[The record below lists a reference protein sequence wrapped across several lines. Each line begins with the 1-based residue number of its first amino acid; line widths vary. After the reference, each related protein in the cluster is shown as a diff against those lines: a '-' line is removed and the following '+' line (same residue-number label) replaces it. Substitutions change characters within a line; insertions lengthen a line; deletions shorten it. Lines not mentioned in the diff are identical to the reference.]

1 MIHRLRSIPALVAR
15 LSAFGVALVA
25 ALIAATFAVDAIER
39 RTHAGIVRALGV
51 EGLGDWSSVTVDGLQ
66 VELSGTAPDE
76 GARFL
81 ALAAAG
87 RVVDASRVVDA
98 MQVQAGRAAA
108 APDFAIEILRNDDG
122 VSVIGLVPRDT
133 DRTALLARVAEIAG
147 GARVA
152 DFLESVDHD
161 APATWAQTLDYTLAA
176 LDRLPRSKISAAP
189 GLVTI
194 TAITDSAAAQRRL
207 ETDLARSAP
216 EGVRVALDIS
226 SPRPVITP
234 FTLRFVADPGRMR
247 FDACSADT
255 EDARAAILSAAA
267 EAGLVGQVGCR
278 IGLGAPS
285 PRWSEAAV
293 AAVRAAATLGAATAT
308 ISDTDVRLVAE
319 ATVDRA
325 AFDRAAADLRAALPE
340 AFSLTAT
347 LREPVATTAEGP
359 ATLTAS
365 LATDPA
371 DGPRLDLTGTVADDR
386 ALGVVTSYAEARF
399 GIGRVFAN
407 LDQDAGLPGTWTLQA
422 MAALESLALLDEGRM
437 VLTPDG
443 VALSGVTGNPV
454 ASDEAA
460 RILTARLGP
469 GAELDLAITYEEARD
484 PAAALPDGDQC
495 VGRLNAVLADTKLTF
510 EPGSA
515 TLDVAG
521 TEVLGRLA
529 EIMRDCLHVSM
540 EVAGHTDSQG
550 REEMNLALSQSRA
563 DAVLTALMA
572 RRVLTTNLVARGYG
586 ETVPI
591 ADNGSETGRETNRR
605 IEFRLLLPEEGTADG
620 TDAAAATS
628 GEGTGAAAAEDA
640 TGDAPT
646 EATASVTLPP
656 AAANPPPPPP
666 AARRAAPA
674 ADVAGTGGGDSGGDD
689 GAPADTVARD
699 ALVTDGPAVEGPA
712 TDGSADGSQTPAPD
726 DTTAGDPATAAT
738 ATGAAEG
745 EGTDEAE

>member
-1 MIHRLRSIPALVAR
+1 VA
-15 LSAFGVALVA
+15 VVA

-51 EGLGDWSSVTVDGLQ
+51 EGLGEWSSVTVDGLQ

-133 DRTALLARVAEIAG
+133 DRAALLDRVAEIAG

-152 DFLESVDHD
+152 DFLETVDHD
-161 APATWAQTLDYTLAA
+161 APEAWARTLDYTLAA

-189 GLVTI
+189 GQVTI
-194 TAITDSAAAQRRL
+194 TAITDSAAEQRRL

-255 EDARAAILSAAA
+255 EEARSAILTAAA
-267 EAGLVGQVGCR
+267 EAGMTGQVGCR

-293 AAVRAAATLGAATAT
+293 AAVRAAAALGAATAT

-325 AFDRAAADLRAALPE
+325 TFDRAAADLRAALPE

-359 ATLTAS
+359 ATLTAV
-365 LATDPA
+365 LGE
-371 DGPRLDLTGTVADDR
+371 GPRLDLTGLVADDR

-407 LDQDAGLPGTWTLQA
+407 LDQDAGLPDTWTLNA
-422 MAALESLALLDEGRM
+422 MAALESLALLDEGR
-437 VLTPDG
+437 LILSPDG
-443 VALSGVTGNPV
+443 VSLSGVTGNPV

-460 RILTARLGP
+460 RILTARLG
-469 GAELDLAITYEEARD
+469 ADARLDLDITYEEARD

-495 VGRLNAVLADTKLTF
+495 VGRLNAVLAATKLTF

-515 TLDVAG
+515 TLDAAG

-586 ETVPI
+586 ETTPI

-605 IEFRLLLPEEGTADG
+605 IEFRLLLPDEGTADG
-620 TDAAAATS
+620 MDTGAAPSGSTS
-628 GEGTGAAAAEDA
+628 GEETGSTAAADA
-640 TGDAPT
+640 GGTTGDTPA
-646 EATASVTLPP
+646 EATATVTLPE

-666 AARRAAPA
+666 ADRRAAPA
-674 ADVAGTGGGDSGGDD
+674 AVAD
-689 GAPADTVARD
+689 GAAAGGVSADTVARD
-699 ALVTDGPAVEGPA
+699 ALVTDG
-712 TDGSADGSQTPAPD
+712 SADGADATATG